1 MDTAKQ
7 IALNVESFFVLSS
20 VVLKWLTDV
29 ADYEVRIHLLL

>member
-20 VVLKWLTDV
+20 VVLKGLTDL